1 MKKLIILLTFV
12 LLISCEQ
19 KQEIDFVLLAQT
31 NFENYLIIVN
41 NDSFITIPYDNREI
55 DKDKL
60 NKILNIKPDLEISI
74 DDKLKD
80 SIIIT
85 IEKYR
90 EKESCLAQIYINN
103 KKQLDEQ
110 LMQIISEEGNFDITN
125 FVNLINKQKAYCFDN
140 IEDIK
145 DNANNLPLWLKQVEA
160 LSRRKDL

>member
-1 MKKLIILLTFV
+1 MKKLLILLTFV

-31 NFENYLIIVN
+31 NTENYLIIVN
-41 NDSFITIPYDNREI
+41 NDSFITIPYDSREI

-60 NKILNIKPDLEISI
+60 NKILNITPNMEISI
-74 DDKLKD
+74 DDTLKD
-80 SIIIT
+80 NIINI

-90 EKESCLAQIYINN
+90 ENESCLAQIYINN

-110 LMQIISEEGNFDITN
+110 LKQIISEEGNFDITN
-125 FVNLINKQKAYCFDN
+125 FINLISKQKAYCFDN
-140 IEDIK
+140 IEEIK
-145 DNANNLPLWLKQVEA
+145 DSANNLALWLNQVKA